1 MTTDDLPVGPV
12 AVRVAILVLLV
23 AACPQLHAQAHAQL
37 PGGDVLI
44 VTGAEVSLRTRE
56 STRTV
61 AAPQDLSRQL
71 SRARERFFVGT
82 SGSPMTGA
90 TYVVLVVQTPST
102 NTRATGYCGAGTEDT
117 LYVLELRRS
126 PLRLIPRDR
135 LLLQSCV
142 DSLSLADDTGTPLR
156 TRLERSATAGCITL
170 QWLGHPR
177 FGDDAVSLRI
187 ESGKLHQGCALQ
199 PSTQRPPSKAP
210 TKQGELAD

>member
-90 TYVVLVVQTPST
+90 TYVVLVVQTPRGSSVKRT
-102 NTRATGYCGAGTEDT
+102 VRPRA
-117 LYVLELRRS
+117 
-126 PLRLIPRDR
+126 
-135 LLLQSCV
+135 
-142 DSLSLADDTGTPLR
+142 
-156 TRLERSATAGCITL
+156 RSAAASRFICVLLPTPSRPSRVMNS
-170 QWLGHPR
+170 PR
-177 FGDDAVSLRI
+177 SLTCTCLSR
-187 ESGKLHQGCALQ
+187 
-199 PSTQRPPSKAP
+199 RV
-210 TKQGELAD
+210 